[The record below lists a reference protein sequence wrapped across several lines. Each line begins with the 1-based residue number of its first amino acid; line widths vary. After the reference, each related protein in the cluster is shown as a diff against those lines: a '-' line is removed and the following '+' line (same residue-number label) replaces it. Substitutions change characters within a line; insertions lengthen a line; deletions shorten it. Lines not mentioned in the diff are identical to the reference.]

1 MSNLDECYEWWKGLS
16 EDLQYRIMLNWFPY
30 GIKEDTD
37 VDKFFGDL
45 PDDKQLWI
53 YERETKENKNEVELS
68 EKEKADIVGD
78 KEAHRIMVE
87 GREIE

>member
-1 MSNLDECYEWWKGLS
+1 MVKELTYEQENLITEANKEKKIQKEIEEEEKLKECYDWWKNLS
-16 EDLQYRIMLNWFPY
+16 EDLQYRIMLDWFPF

-53 YERETKENKNEVELS
+53 YKREKGEV
-68 EKEKADIVGD
+68 K
-78 KEAHRIMVE
+78 
-87 GREIE
+87 